1 MLLNL
6 KKYHQVTLFLA
17 VFHNVISLFQ
27 ILRHINVSR
36 DISSFLG
43 HFPTS
48 IQKKKKKKKNDT
60 EKKFMYFLKK
70 LHPKNLL
77 YFFEWNLISSITT
90 NLWSLLTN
98 SYIFLKK
105 KKKKNTSEFPN
116 PKTKKILIFW
126 DECSQSVEKKK
137 LYSRVTADYV

>member
-48 IQKKKKKKKNDT
+48 IQKKKKKKKKNYT
-60 EKKFMYFLKK
+60 EKKLIYFIKK

-90 NLWSLLTN
+90 SLWSLLTN

-105 KKKKNTSEFPN
+105 KNKKKTLANFPT
-116 PKTKKILIFW
+116 PKQKKF
-126 DECSQSVEKKK
+126 
-137 LYSRVTADYV
+137 LYFGTNAHKA

>member
-48 IQKKKKKKKNDT
+48 IQKKKKKKKKNDT

-90 NLWSLLTN
+90 SLWSLLTN

-105 KKKKNTSEFPN
+105 Q
-116 PKTKKILIFW
+116 KTKKKTLANFPTPKP
-126 DECSQSVEKKK
+126 KKF
-137 LYSRVTADYV
+137 LYFGTNAHKA